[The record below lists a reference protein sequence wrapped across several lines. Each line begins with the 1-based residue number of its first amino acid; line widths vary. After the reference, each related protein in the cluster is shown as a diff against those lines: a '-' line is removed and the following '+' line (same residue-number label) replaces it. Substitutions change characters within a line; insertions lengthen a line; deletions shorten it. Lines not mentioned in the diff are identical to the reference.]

1 MFLISLVPDVDD
13 PLIWLASERPLTK
26 EGLWHLLQ
34 TARKAVGAEPGYQGI
49 RSSSSRSWPREESI
63 TSEPTSPF
71 VWMSPVT
78 TSTDSFHPAA
88 ARYKL
93 L

>member
-34 TARKAVGAEPGYQGI
+34 TARKAVEPNRDTRGSEALRAGVGQE
-49 RSSSSRSWPREESI
+49 RSPLPQSRPLRLSG
-63 TSEPTSPF
+63 
-71 VWMSPVT
+71 
-78 TSTDSFHPAA
+78 
-88 ARYKL
+88 
-93 L
+93 